1 MEQNFGWLLISECE
15 FIENNNS
22 DTISTITSDWL
33 NVAWVSCF
41 IRLVVFAENG
51 CSKFNNFEVVTVFW

>member
-22 DTISTITSDWL
+22 DTISTITSD
-33 NVAWVSCF
+33 
-41 IRLVVFAENG
+41 
-51 CSKFNNFEVVTVFW
+51 